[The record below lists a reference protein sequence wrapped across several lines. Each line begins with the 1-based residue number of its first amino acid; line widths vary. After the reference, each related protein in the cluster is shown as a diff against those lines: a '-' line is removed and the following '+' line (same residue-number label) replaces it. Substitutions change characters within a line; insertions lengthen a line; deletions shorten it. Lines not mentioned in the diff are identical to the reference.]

1 MRSVNFFIFTKFVLI
16 LITAL
21 WVESQFFVIIAFL
34 QQLGLSFNNAYALTT
49 LPGTILH
56 ELAHYIVALCFSAD
70 PGNFNIIPDGEN
82 LGSVT
87 FYPTSVNAASVA
99 LAPFL
104 LAPLV
109 LKLAIV
115 GARANSILFIGGIIY
130 VCACA
135 WTACLPSS
143 PDWQIA
149 LSYPTSLPIAGAML
163 LLQVIIGCF
172 MVFQLLRTKS

>member
-21 WVESQFFVIIAFL
+21 WVESQFFVITAFL

-56 ELAHYIVALCFSAD
+56 ELAHYIVAMCFSAD
-70 PGNFNIIPDGEN
+70 PGNFNIIPDGEK

-104 LAPLV
+104 LVPLV
-109 LKLAIV
+109 FKLAVI
-115 GARANSILFIGGIIY
+115 GARTNSILLIVGIVY

-143 PDWQIA
+143 QDWQIA
-149 LSYPTSLPIAGAML
+149 LSYPTSLPIASIML
-163 LLQVIIGCF
+163 MLQLILSYFLVFHLLKA
-172 MVFQLLRTKS
+172 KS